1 MRRILLASVAGLAF
15 SGVAAQAAD
24 LPARSMPVSP
34 GPIIAAP
41 IFTWTGFYVG
51 LNAGGAWTGDR
62 CNGFRPV
69 DNTGATVPGF
79 AAGCASRGSGDDVA
93 FTGGG
98 QIGYNWQFGSLV
110 TGIEADINYL
120 GGNNNRRSTL
130 IVGAPAPAA
139 FQGTYLINDGRDHG
153 NYFGTV
159 RARLGFAANRALF
172 YVTGGLAYGES
183 GRASTA
189 TFASAPAGNAA
200 IYTSSRRGDRIGFA
214 VGAGI
219 EYAVSNNWSVRGEY
233 LFADVGGGRRG
244 RYNCTTTAGTACADQ
259 FGAGGAAPGGAFS
272 GGRGGS
278 NGIHVFRVGINYLF
292 NSMPSGAVV
301 ARY

>member
-1 MRRILLASVAGLAF
+1 MQRILLASVAGFALLGA
-15 SGVAAQAAD
+15 SAQAAD

-34 GPIIAAP
+34 APVMVAP
-41 IFTWTGFYVG
+41 IFTWTGLYVG

-69 DNTGATVPGF
+69 NGNGAAVPGF
-79 AAGCASRGSGDDVA
+79 VTGCNSRGGDDVA

-120 GGNNNRRSTL
+120 GGSDRRRSTL
-130 IVGAPAPAA
+130 VVGAPAPGA
-139 FQGTYLINDGRDHG
+139 FQGTYLINEGRDHG

-189 TFASAPAGNAA
+189 TFVSNPVGNAA
-200 IYTSSRRGDRIGFA
+200 VYTSRRSGDRVGFA

-219 EYAVSNNWSVRGEY
+219 EYAIANNWSVRGEY

-259 FGAGGAAPGGAFS
+259 FGAGGAAPGGAFV

-278 NGIHVFRVGINYLF
+278 NGVHVFRVGVNYLF
-292 NSMPSGAVV
+292 NSSRSGGVV
-301 ARY
+301 AAY